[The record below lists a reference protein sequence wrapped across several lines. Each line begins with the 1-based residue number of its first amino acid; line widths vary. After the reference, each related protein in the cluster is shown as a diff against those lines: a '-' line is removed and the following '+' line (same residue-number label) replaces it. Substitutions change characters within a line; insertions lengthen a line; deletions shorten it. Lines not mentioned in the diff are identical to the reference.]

1 MSFYVQH
8 GYGKGSK
15 IQNLNAGGNLSGVIL
30 SPSDEGPAQLSQTV
44 DICNELSLRVLIDPQ
59 TYVYSVTPPGS
70 PKRHIENEIES
81 KPIHWAY
88 DQSSIV
94 DVVSA
99 IGRMNERLDVADALI
114 APTVMQP
121 GFSDVWTPLALQFAR
136 ASASAWGNDRT
147 FVSLALEEQSL
158 SSWALIDQWLDV
170 ITTLDV
176 RGFYVVVQRSQSTYP
191 APPWRPEAFSNLLR
205 LFYILGEINGYEI
218 LWGYSDIEGLL
229 GLSAGVSGIASG
241 WNYGSRKFSLGK
253 WQPSTG
259 GRAPVPRLN
268 LGPLLTPVKAV
279 GEANMLFN
287 SEFRERLFSRKQ
299 IEKFSEVPFQNWS
312 RLEAQEGHL
321 AYCASEASELSQAGD
336 ITMKLDRLE
345 SVFGETLDLFA
356 EIKSSGLLLD
366 STYPARVGAFRES
379 IRLFRQAEAL

>member
-15 IQNLNAGGNLSGVIL
+15 IQNLNARANLSGVIL
-30 SPSDEGPAQLSQTV
+30 SPSDEGPVQLQQTV
-44 DICNELSLRVLIDPQ
+44 DICNSLGLRVLIDPQ
-59 TYVYSVTPPGS
+59 TYVYSVNPPGS
-70 PKRHIENEIES
+70 PKRHIENGIES

-88 DQSSIV
+88 DSSAIV
-94 DVVSA
+94 DVVST
-99 IGRMNERLDVADALI
+99 IGRMNERLDIADTLI

-147 FVSLALEEQSL
+147 LVSLALEEQSL
-158 SSWALIDQWLDV
+158 SSWVLIDQWLDV

-176 RGFYVVVQRSQSTYP
+176 RGFYVVVQRNQSTYP
-191 APPWRPEAFSNLLR
+191 APPWRPEALSNLLR

-229 GLSAGVSGIASG
+229 GIAAGVSGIASG
-241 WNYGSRKFSLGK
+241 WNYGSRKFSMSK

-268 LGPLLTPVKAV
+268 LTPLLTPVKAI
-279 GEANMLFN
+279 GEANILFN
-287 SEFRERLFSRKQ
+287 SEFRERLFSREQ
-299 IEKFSEVPFQNWS
+299 VEKFSDSPFQNWS

-321 AYCASEASELSQAGD
+321 EFCASEASRLGQVGD
-336 ITMKLDRLE
+336 INVKLNLLE
-345 SVFGETLDLFA
+345 SRFAETL
-356 EIKSSGLLLD
+356 EIFSDIKASGLVLD
-366 STYPARVGAFRES
+366 PTYSARVEAFQES